1 MDIVCHKICKSY
13 IVGKVSRFEI
23 LHGCDAVF
31 KSGKIT
37 VITGVSGSGKTTLL
51 NIIAISAKPDSG
63 TLTYGETEPFLMSQR
78 EQSRFRR
85 ENIGYLPQNLGLI
98 PILTAEENIRMP
110 LLLTGRE
117 KNEDSLFGTVYDPLE
132 IKDCLG
138 KFPHELSGGQCQRVA
153 IMRAIANE
161 PKVFIADEP
170 TSHLDSENIDK
181 FLSLLFDLRE
191 RGTTIILATHDQRL
205 SACAD
210 ELLYIKNGVV
220 RNE

>member
-13 IVGKVSRFEI
+13 TIGKGSRFEI
-23 LHGCDAVF
+23 LHDCDAVF
-31 KSGKIT
+31 KSGEIT

-51 NIIAISAKPDSG
+51 NIIALSAKPDSG
-63 TLTYGETEPFLMSQR
+63 TLTYDETNPFHISR
-78 EQSRFRR
+78 KEQSRFRR

-110 LLLTGRE
+110 LLLAGRE

-132 IKDCLG
+132 IKDCLD

-170 TSHLDSENIDK
+170 TSHLDSENIEK
-181 FLSLLFDLRE
+181 FLSLLFDLKE
-191 RGTTIILATHDQRL
+191 KGTTIILATHDQRL
-205 SACAD
+205 SSCAD
-210 ELLYIKNGVV
+210 VLLHIRDGIVGK
-220 RNE
+220 E